1 MPSVLARYLIV
12 VTWLASMFILI
23 ERDVL
28 PRYIVG
34 NPPDFKA
41 LSLDQT
47 ELKTDWQIFV
57 EEGDEKTRP
66 VGRATNI
73 ARKRPDG
80 GFTLESEV
88 RIDACGLFQGTPFQ
102 IGEATHF
109 EFSNTT
115 LISSQGLLD
124 QVRADVR
131 VRELGEKPIL
141 NIQAVP
147 DNHGMLEVRFSSSIS
162 PILNFR
168 QNINYAPRELV
179 RGGLE
184 PIDRLP
190 GLRVGQRWNSQVL
203 QPMTGRPEQIQSSVT
218 GMSRIF
224 WNNNP
229 VEVFVVEHEAG
240 AFTAKTWVRPD
251 GLVLRQQL
259 PTPIVRLV
267 LERLLEEETP

>member
-1 MPSVLARYLIV
+1 MPSALTRFLIV
-12 VTWLASMFILI
+12 ITWLVSMCILI
-23 ERDVL
+23 EKDVL
-28 PRYIVG
+28 PRYLVG
-34 NPPDFKA
+34 NPPDFK
-41 LSLDQT
+41 SLAINQT
-47 ELKTDWQIFV
+47 EIKTNWRIAV

-73 ARKRPDG
+73 TRKRLDG
-80 GFTLESEV
+80 GATLESDV
-88 RIDACGLFQGTPFQ
+88 QLDASGLFQGTPFQ
-102 IGEATHF
+102 IAEATHF

-115 LISSQGLLD
+115 LVTAQGLLD

-147 DNHGMLEVRFSSSIS
+147 DNHGKLEVRFSSSIS
-162 PILNFR
+162 PILNFNK
-168 QNINYAPRELV
+168 NINYAPRELV

-184 PIDRLP
+184 PVDRLP
-190 GLRVGQRWNSQVL
+190 GLRVGQRWNSQIL

-229 VEVFVVEHEAG
+229 VEVFLVEHKSG
-240 AFTAKTWVRPD
+240 TFTAKTWVRPD

-267 LERLLEEETP
+267 LERLPEEETP